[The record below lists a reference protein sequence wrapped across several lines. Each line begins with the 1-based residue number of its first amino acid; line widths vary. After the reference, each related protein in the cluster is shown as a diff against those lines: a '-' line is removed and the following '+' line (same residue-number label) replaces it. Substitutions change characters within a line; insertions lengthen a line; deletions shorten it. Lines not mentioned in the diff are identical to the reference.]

1 MTPNTIFFDKD
12 GTLMKFDPFWI
23 SVSRYA
29 VKDILNKYNLEKY
42 SEKYTDE
49 ILTLFGVTD
58 NKTDVDAVL
67 CKGTYAE
74 IAEIIHKFL
83 TEKNCDAE
91 LETLKSEVIEAY
103 NLNIDK
109 GDVVPVCEDIRGVLT
124 KLRNMGINLC
134 VVTTDN
140 TEITHA
146 CLKKLDIIDMFQCI
160 YTDDGKISTKPAPDC
175 IIEYC
180 AATGTA
186 KNKIV
191 MVGDTNTDIRF
202 ARNAGISVICVGDE
216 ENLKKFEKSADAT
229 VSDISHICD
238 VIEVL

>member
-29 VKDILNKYNLEKY
+29 VKDILNKHNLGKF
-42 SEKYTDE
+42 SEKYTEE
-49 ILTLFGVTD
+49 ILALLGVID

-74 IAEIIHKFL
+74 IAEIIHGFL
-83 TEKNCDAE
+83 TEKKCNTE
-91 LETLKSEVIEAY
+91 LETLKSDVIEAY

-109 GDVVPVCEDIRGVLT
+109 GDVVPACGDIRGVLA
-124 KLRNMGINLC
+124 KLRDMGMELC

-146 CLKKLDIIDMFQCI
+146 CLKRLDILDMFQCI
-160 YTDDGKISTKPAPDC
+160 YTDDGKTPTKPAPDC

-191 MVGDTNTDIRF
+191 MVGDTDTDIRF

-216 ENLKKFEKSADAT
+216 ENLTKFEKRADAT
-229 VSDISHICD
+229 VSDISYICD
-238 VIEVL
+238 VIGVL